1 MHAAQVEA
9 YGAGLDEASLNPYMW
24 ACKSHYYSAS
34 FSFYNYPYAFG
45 SLFSAILYKKA
56 HAEGAEFMQKYD
68 EMLTATTVSTVEEI
82 GALVG
87 LDLTDKAVWLES
99 MESFEPLVAEF
110 ERLVP

>member
-1 MHAAQVEA
+1 
-9 YGAGLDEASLNPYMW
+9 
-24 ACKSHYYSAS
+24 
-34 FSFYNYPYAFG
+34 
-45 SLFSAILYKKA
+45 
-56 HAEGAEFMQKYD
+56 MQKYD

-110 ERLVP
+110 ERLV